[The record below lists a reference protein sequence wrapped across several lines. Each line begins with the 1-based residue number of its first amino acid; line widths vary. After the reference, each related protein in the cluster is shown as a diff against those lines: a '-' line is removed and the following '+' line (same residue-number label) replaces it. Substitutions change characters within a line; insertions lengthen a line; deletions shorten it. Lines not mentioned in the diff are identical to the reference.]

1 MEVDEEELQAAIALS
16 LEAHS
21 PSSHSS
27 SSSASSSTSLSSSTP
42 PSPPPNAVLSPPLP
56 ATASISA
63 PPAEDKPPPLIFVT
77 KFEGKTLELPPLEV
91 YLSVG
96 DLKQLLQDETSVP
109 VERQKLIGL
118 VKGQLPAD
126 EVLLQDLALKK
137 GPPFAFTLMG
147 TRDEKLFVDPADRED
162 LPEVFDDFDLDYAAI
177 SEQWHRSKRNAEKLE
192 KFTAKTE
199 INWINERRPGKPL
212 LVLDLDHCLL
222 DFSHARETEVPS
234 EMLKRPGMDV
244 FLSAVYVHY
253 DIVVWSQTS
262 WRWLEVKLTELG
274 MLSNPGY
281 RICFAL
287 DKTSMFTIV
296 SNKESKGKGRGEAF
310 KHSVKPLELIW
321 AKCAPFWNATNT
333 LHVDDLSRNFALN
346 PYCGVKCKPYYR
358 KDAALDEDMHLLS
371 VYLCHIATN
380 DPPLGSTAM
389 SSLVLKNSPSS
400 ATLSHTGSSVEADIE
415 TFPASQPNRDFTKWD
430 HSKWRKFTFALIGRR
445 S

>member
-162 LPEVFDDFDLDYAAI
+162 LPEVFDDFDLF
-177 SEQWHRSKRNAEKLE
+177 E
-192 KFTAKTE
+192 KFAARQGTQWFPQQS
-199 INWINERRPGKPL
+199 NRSPCNPVRERYYL
-212 LVLDLDHCLL
+212 LLALVLALVPVRVLALAPAPECCWIQIVLL
-222 DFSHARETEVPS
+222 P
-234 EMLKRPGMDV
+234 
-244 FLSAVYVHY
+244 
-253 DIVVWSQTS
+253 
-262 WRWLEVKLTELG
+262 ELHR
-274 MLSNPGY
+274 L
-281 RICFAL
+281 R
-287 DKTSMFTIV
+287 
-296 SNKESKGKGRGEAF
+296 
-310 KHSVKPLELIW
+310 
-321 AKCAPFWNATNT
+321 
-333 LHVDDLSRNFALN
+333 
-346 PYCGVKCKPYYR
+346 
-358 KDAALDEDMHLLS
+358 
-371 VYLCHIATN
+371 
-380 DPPLGSTAM
+380 
-389 SSLVLKNSPSS
+389 
-400 ATLSHTGSSVEADIE
+400 
-415 TFPASQPNRDFTKWD
+415 
-430 HSKWRKFTFALIGRR
+430 
-445 S
+445 